1 MTAHDDKWAVAVTRS
16 DLRGSYRAGRE
27 TPPLLRG
34 EISESTDEES
44 IEVPV
49 PVAGSEELEGVRI
62 LHVDDD
68 ANIAELTKTYLER
81 IDDEF
86 TVTTAASA
94 VEALTR
100 LNETE
105 FDCIISDYDM
115 PNTNGIEFL
124 EIVREQH
131 PDLPF
136 ILFTGKGSEEV
147 ASDAIA
153 AGVTDYM
160 QKGIGADQYE
170 VLANRTRNAVE
181 RYRTQ
186 QKFWDALTWYQRL
199 VEQNLAGVFI
209 IQEEEFVYVNEYL
222 ADVFGYAQSELVGA
236 SPLGLASDSGD
247 ESVLLDLM
255 NQDHSSTDS
264 FEYTFTGQRAD
275 MTEIPVEVHGGS
287 IQYEGEPGWI
297 GILWSRSN
305 REAEE

>member
-1 MTAHDDKWAVAVTRS
+1 MTSGDEWTVVVTRS
-16 DLRGSYRAGRE
+16 DLRGSSRASQE

-34 EISESTDEES
+34 EISDSTEDGS

-49 PVAGSEELEGVRI
+49 PAAGSEELEAVCI

-68 ANIAELTKTYLER
+68 TQITELTKTYLER

-100 LNETE
+100 LNENE

-115 PNTNGIEFL
+115 PNTDGIELL

-160 QKGIGADQYE
+160 QKDIGGDQYE
-170 VLANRTRNAVE
+170 VLANRIRNAVE
-181 RYRTQ
+181 RYHTQ
-186 QKFWDALTWYQRL
+186 QRFWNALTWYQRL
-199 VEQNLAGVFI
+199 VEQNLTGVFI
-209 IQEEEFVYVNEYL
+209 LQDQEFVYVNEHL
-222 ADVFGYAQSELVGA
+222 ADVFGYTQSELVGA
-236 SPLGLASDSGD
+236 SPLTIASDSED
-247 ESVLLDLM
+247 ESVLSDLLDL
-255 NQDHSSTDS
+255 DHSSTDS

-275 MTEIPVEVHGGS
+275 RTDISVEVHGGS
-287 IQYEGEPGWI
+287 IEYEGEPAWI
-297 GILWSRSN
+297 GILWD
-305 REAEE
+305 RETDT